1 MEAKTFTYKTL
12 QNNKAFTL
20 VEILIVMG
28 ILGVI
33 FGLLAP
39 RFGDSQ
45 QKSKQK
51 EAKIQIGLISNAL
64 AQYNM
69 DCGKYPSTLDGLVKA
84 DDCSN
89 WGPNAYYTKKLKDP
103 WGTDYV
109 YEVSGGEF
117 ILRSL
122 GRDGKEGGSGFNKD
136 ISSEDDTNT
145 GESSGAEKK

>member
-1 MEAKTFTYKTL
+1 MKLSRFTFNMAKD
-12 QNNKAFTL
+12 QKAFTL

-69 DCGKYPSTLDGLVKA
+69 DCGKYPQTLEGLVKA
-84 DDCSN
+84 TDDCSN

-103 WGTDYV
+103 WNGDYV
-109 YEVSGGEF
+109 YEINGGEF
-117 ILRSL
+117 ILKSL
-122 GRDGKEGGSGFNKD
+122 GRDGKEGGTGFNQD
-136 ISSEDDTNT
+136 ISSEDDTNAAA
-145 GESSGAEKK
+145 GAGTEK

>member
-1 MEAKTFTYKTL
+1 MNAPIFSCETL
-12 QNNKAFTL
+12 KNKKAFTL

-45 QKSKQK
+45 KKSKMK

-64 AQYNM
+64 ATYNM
-69 DCGKYPSTLDGLVKA
+69 DCGKYPASLDGLVKA
-84 DDCSN
+84 DDCAN
-89 WGPNAYYTKKLKDP
+89 WGPTSYYTKKLKDP
-103 WGTDYV
+103 WNRDYS
-109 YEVSGGEF
+109 YELNGGEF
-117 ILRSL
+117 VLKSL
-122 GRDGKEGGSGFNKD
+122 GGDGKEGGAGFDKD

-145 GESSGAEKK
+145 GESSGAEK

>member
-1 MEAKTFTYKTL
+1 MKLSRFTLNVSKDK
-12 QNNKAFTL
+12 KAFTL

-69 DCGKYPSTLDGLVKA
+69 DCGKYPQTLDGLVKA
-84 DDCSN
+84 DDCPN

-103 WGTDYV
+103 WNTDYV
-109 YEVSGGEF
+109 YEITGGEF
-117 ILRSL
+117 ILKSL
-122 GRDGKEGGSGFNKD
+122 GRDGKEGGTGFNLD
-136 ISSEDDTNT
+136 ISSEDDTNAAA
-145 GESSGAEKK
+145 GAGTEK